1 MTRTEITYC
10 IPSKE
15 DGRTVAQVLRSRGFS
30 RHLMTQIKYRFNGLM
45 LDGVRV
51 RTNVCVHT
59 GQHLRVDLSGQ
70 QENEKVLPVCLPF
83 RIAYEDQDI
92 LVADKPSG
100 MPVHPSQGNYDNT
113 LANALAYV
121 FTQRGE
127 PFVCRAIGRLDRDT
141 TGLVL
146 FAKHELSG
154 CLLSD
159 AMKRRAIRR
168 EYLAVCVGELPEQ
181 GTIDAPIAR
190 IEGSIIARTVDV
202 VCGEHAVTHF
212 WRERFENGYSLV
224 RVRLETG
231 RTHQIRV
238 HMKYIGHPLPG
249 DFLYYP
255 EDTVIDR
262 QALHSF
268 RLTFRQPITGE
279 QIELESPLPDDM
291 KRIFHNWPEKK

>member
-1 MTRTEITYC
+1 MTRTEITYL
-10 IPSKE
+10 IPEKD

-30 RHLMTQIKYRFNGLM
+30 RHLITQVKYRMNGLM
-45 LDGVRV
+45 LDGERV
-51 RTNVCVHT
+51 RTNVRVRP
-59 GQHLRVDLSGQ
+59 GQSLRADLSGQ
-70 QENEKVLPVCLPF
+70 QENEHILPVHLPI
-83 RIAYEDQDI
+83 RIAYEDEDI
-92 LVADKPSG
+92 LVADKPAA

-121 FTQRGE
+121 FAQRGE

-168 EYLAVCVGELPEQ
+168 EYYAVCTGELPEQ
-181 GTIDAPIAR
+181 GTIDAPVARVDGSTIAR
-190 IEGSIIARTVDV
+190 EVDFAR
-202 VCGEHAVTHF
+202 GEHAVTHF
-212 WRERFENGYSLV
+212 WRERFENGYSLA
-224 RVRLETG
+224 RVQLETG

-249 DFLYYP
+249 DFLYCP
-255 EDTVIDR
+255 GDKVINR
-262 QALHSF
+262 QALHSH
-268 RLTFRQPITGE
+268 RLTFAHPITGA
-279 QIELESPLPDDM
+279 QIRLESPLPDDM
-291 KRIFHNWPEKK
+291 KRIFER

>member
-10 IPSKE
+10 IPEKD

-30 RHLMTQIKYRFNGLM
+30 RHLITQVKYRPNGLM
-45 LDGVRV
+45 LDGARV
-51 RTNVCVHT
+51 RTNVRVQT
-59 GQHLRVDLSGQ
+59 GQLLRADLSGQ
-70 QENEKVLPVCLPF
+70 QENEHILPVSLPV
-83 RIAYEDQDI
+83 RIAYEDEDI
-92 LVADKPSG
+92 LVADKPAA

-113 LANALAYV
+113 LANALAYQ
-121 FTQRGE
+121 FAQRGE

-159 AMKRRAIRR
+159 AMKRRAIKR
-168 EYLAVCVGELPEQ
+168 EYDAVCTGELPEQ

-190 IEGSIIARTVDV
+190 VDGSTIARTVDFER
-202 VCGEHAVTHF
+202 GERAITHF
-212 WRERFENGYSLV
+212 WRVRYENGYSLA
-224 RVRLETG
+224 RVQLETG

-249 DFLYYP
+249 DFLYNP
-255 EDTVIDR
+255 EDRIIGR
-262 QALHSF
+262 QALHSR
-268 RLTFRQPITGE
+268 RLTFAHPITGE
-279 QIELESPLPDDM
+279 MMQLESPLPEDM
-291 KRIFHNWPEKK
+291 QHIFARETI